1 MEKMNI
7 YRVIGL
13 KRDLEMNDFVSLL
26 YPSDENF
33 APAKVKCFT
42 ENIYVREIGCY
53 VIGVFDL
60 VKSKPGLLIL
70 NHTLFSAL
78 KRWKADSLQDIIG
91 KTFDIESKTN
101 NFGVVYHDIYCVGLL
116 PLCTKEIMEEM
127 DNYLNNLFE
136 MTGDDE

>member
-13 KRDLEMNDFVSLL
+13 KRDLEMNDFVGLL
-26 YPSDENF
+26 CPSDENYH
-33 APAKVKCFT
+33 PAKIKCFT
-42 ENIYVREIGCY
+42 ENIYIKEIGCY

-60 VKSKPGLLIL
+60 LKRKPAMIVL

-91 KTFDIESKTN
+91 KTFEIESKTN
-101 NFGVVYHDIYCVGLL
+101 NFGVVYHDMYCVGLL
-116 PLCTKEIMEEM
+116 PLCTKEVMEEM
-127 DNYLNNLFE
+127 DLYLNDLFE
-136 MTGDDE
+136 MIGDNA